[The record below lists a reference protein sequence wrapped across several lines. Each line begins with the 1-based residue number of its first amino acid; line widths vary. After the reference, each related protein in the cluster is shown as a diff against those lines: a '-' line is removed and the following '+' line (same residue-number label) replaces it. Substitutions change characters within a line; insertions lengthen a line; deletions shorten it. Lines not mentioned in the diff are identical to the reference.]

1 MTVWHQGMHTCTLKT
16 RNQTKEEK
24 EKKKQV
30 LKIILSKNPKATKN
44 KIIDEGSKYFLSRGD
59 AKSAQNFVKACTDK
73 QALNEARKETMQ
85 DLIGLDMHSIN
96 AVSIVKKDTDKVDP
110 YHIFQIN
117 DRKMNNESSMVFKS
131 SQIAAQLAVEMH
143 NDGHSQK
150 TNMPINPMK
159 EQVAYLDGMHS
170 RVHGY
175 VTLTLW
181 VYSPVTL
188 GVM

>member
-1 MTVWHQGMHTCTLKT
+1 MHTCTLKT

-73 QALNEARKETMQ
+73 QALNEARKGTMQ

-96 AVSIVKKDTDKVDP
+96 AVSIVKKDMDKVDP

-143 NDGHSQK
+143 NDGHSK
-150 TNMPINPMK
+150 KNKYAN
-159 EQVAYLDGMHS
+159 
-170 RVHGY
+170 
-175 VTLTLW
+175 
-181 VYSPVTL
+181 
-188 GVM
+188 